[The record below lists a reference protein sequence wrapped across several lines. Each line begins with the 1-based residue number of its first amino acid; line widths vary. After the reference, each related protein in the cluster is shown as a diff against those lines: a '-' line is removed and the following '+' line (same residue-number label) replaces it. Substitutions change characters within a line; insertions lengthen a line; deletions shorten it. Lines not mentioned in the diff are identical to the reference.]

1 MDNFMNPP
9 IELEWGVPDVV
20 RAYDECKDLK
30 RAAKIY
36 CITVKEVRE
45 MLKTAKVKIL
55 SKNDREKQYTEIEK
69 ELHAVGMSQKDFYED
84 KK

>member
-1 MDNFMNPP
+1 MENFMNPP

-30 RAAKIY
+30 RVAKIY

-45 MLKTAKVKIL
+45 IGL
-55 SKNDREKQYTEIEK
+55 
-69 ELHAVGMSQKDFYED
+69 
-84 KK
+84 